1 MIKQRLLALVYLLV
15 MILVTSRV
23 AADYTHH
30 KSIERGEYEDDS
42 HLYYKLK
49 FQSIG
54 VSAIYDF
61 NTNTPVKPY
70 VGARLGIN
78 RVSLNSD
85 EADPGFHYTEHSR
98 KPKWVLVHWLVVLRS
113 NA

>member
-1 MIKQRLLALVYLLV
+1 MLQQTIHIINLLKEVN
-15 MILVTSRV
+15 TR
-23 AADYTHH
+23 
-30 KSIERGEYEDDS
+30 DDS

-61 NTNTPVKPY
+61 NTNTPAKPY

-85 EADPGFHYTEHSR
+85 ESDPGFTYTEHSR
-98 KPKWVLVHWLVVLRS
+98 KTKWVLVHWLV
-113 NA
+113 